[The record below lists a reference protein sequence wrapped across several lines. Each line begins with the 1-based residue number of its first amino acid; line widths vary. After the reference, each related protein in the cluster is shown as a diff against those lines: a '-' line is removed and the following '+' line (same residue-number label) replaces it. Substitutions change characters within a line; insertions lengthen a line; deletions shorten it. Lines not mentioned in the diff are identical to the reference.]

1 MKKILKILVVIY
13 FALVFPI
20 LFFIADFFILDS
32 NPKIYSLIPQDADII
47 IEINS
52 KNFIQ
57 EVAYQRIFN
66 ESYFLKRLPK
76 DNDDNLIEI
85 DKLEVGVNPYSQV
98 IIFRENWAD
107 ANIWY
112 GIVAINNKTKFK
124 QFLKDKNYNFNVE
137 YADNYAIIKLS
148 NYNDDDIL
156 SHQKNIAQ
164 YKIKSFDSK
173 VDLSKV
179 FSAHNELNIYV
190 SPKKSKDIID
200 GYLHFNF
207 EKDRVVVHGNFT
219 PVGKTDDIPFIKYKL
234 SDDKALSLRSSLN
247 LFNSVYLFNKNITLK
262 NLPQY
267 SQLCLDFDGTT
278 LKTSHSNIPITAYP
292 NLNIQFDINDSV
304 VWSNYLTD
312 LNDSSTF
319 IVDTLN
325 HQLIINAESQ
335 SFFNYTINNNYFKIY
350 QHHYNYNINQINGT
364 YFSLKIH
371 PNSILEKTIFVKD
384 SLNPPTFVDGIK
396 IGIIE
401 SLMDDMNFWNDIDYI
416 SFNITADSS
425 STDFV
430 NHGEIIYIKKNG
442 HSIIESIVLLQKF
455 VGSVGAFLE

>member
-1 MKKILKILVVIY
+1 MKRFFKIMVIIY

-32 NPKIYSLIPQDADII
+32 NPKIYSLIPQDADIV
-47 IEINS
+47 IEINT

-66 ESYFLKRLPK
+66 EPYFLKKLPK
-76 DNDDNLIEI
+76 DNEDNLM
-85 DKLEVGVNPYSQV
+85 DRDNLDVGLNPYSQV

-107 ANIWY
+107 ANIWF
-112 GIVAINNKTKFK
+112 GIVAINNKTKFEK
-124 QFLKDKNYNFNVE
+124 FLKDKGYTFNVE
-137 YADNYAIIKLS
+137 YADNYAVIKLS
-148 NYNDDDIL
+148 NKNNEEIL

-164 YKIKSFDSK
+164 FKIKSFDAK

-179 FSAHNELNIYV
+179 FNTHNELNIYV
-190 SPKKSKDIID
+190 APKNSKDIID

-207 EKDRVVVHGNFT
+207 EKDRVVAHGNFT
-219 PVGKTDDIPFIKYKL
+219 PVGKTDDIPFIKYEM
-234 SDDKALSLRSSLN
+234 SNDKALTLRSSLN
-247 LFNSVYLFNKNITLK
+247 LFNSVYLFNKNIALK

-267 SQLCLDFDGTT
+267 TQLCLDFDGTT
-278 LKTSHSNIPITAYP
+278 LMTSHSNIPITAYP

-304 VWSNYLTD
+304 VWNNYFTD

-319 IVDTLN
+319 IVDTIH
-325 HQLIINAESQ
+325 HQFIINAESQ
-335 SFFNYTINNNYFKIY
+335 SFFNYAVDNNYFKIF
-350 QHHYNYNINQINGT
+350 QHPYNYKVNPQNGT
-364 YFSLKIH
+364 YFSLNVH

-401 SLMDDMNFWNDIDYI
+401 SLMEDMNFWSDVNYI
-416 SFNITADSS
+416 NFNITADSS

-430 NHGEIIYIKKNG
+430 SHGEVIYIEKDG
-442 HSIIESIVLLQKF
+442 HSMVESIVLVQKF
-455 VGSVGAFLE
+455 IGSVGAFLE